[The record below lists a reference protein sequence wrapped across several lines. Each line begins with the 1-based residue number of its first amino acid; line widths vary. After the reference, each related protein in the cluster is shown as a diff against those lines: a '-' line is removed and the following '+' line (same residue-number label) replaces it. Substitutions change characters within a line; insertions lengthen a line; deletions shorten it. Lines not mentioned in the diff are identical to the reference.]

1 MLLANTT
8 SIAIVLAAVIIVQ
21 NIADI
26 VNIALAA
33 ASTIKFCNCKY
44 IPKHCYQDKGGRSN
58 VRTQVQ
64 VEVEGLVRPGRKAYL
79 SE

>member
-8 SIAIVLAAVIIVQ
+8 SIAIVLAAAIVVQ

-26 VNIALAA
+26 VNIALNA
-33 ASTIKFCNCKY
+33 ASAIKFCECVQ
-44 IPKHCYQDKGGRSN
+44 KHCYPGEGGRSN